1 MRSPVRR
8 GRCAHPFRIRRRPYS
23 GPASSGSSGSCSS
36 RNSNAGFCPAP
47 RKKLPFMRSPFPNKT
62 YHFYARN
69 RLLKIESD
77 YNFSLESF
85 ALIVANPGE
94 LVKIRWEISGLPAVF
109 CEICEKRR
117 INICFIRRSQ
127 YERFKIVIKNNQKKI
142 IFPIDLFGTYDRIE

>member
-1 MRSPVRR
+1 
-8 GRCAHPFRIRRRPYS
+8 
-23 GPASSGSSGSCSS
+23 
-36 RNSNAGFCPAP
+36 
-47 RKKLPFMRSPFPNKT
+47 MRSPFPNKT

-142 IFPIDLFGTYDRIE
+142 IFPIDLSGTYDRIE